1 MHLKVSSQLVQIL
14 SIISCSILQIQLYV
28 VKDLQQNVLQ
38 VHLSVRMI
46 NVLQNNWNRNPYM
59 ECLLWVPS
67 LSIASEIV
75 I

>member
-1 MHLKVSSQLVQIL
+1 MPLKVSSQLVQIL

-28 VKDLQQNVLQ
+28 VKTLQQNVLQ